1 MGPRPLGRRLLAGL
15 ATLALPLTA
24 LTGPGAPPSFA
35 APTTAFSVT
44 WTPLASTTTADIVAV
59 EYQSASRLWFAT
71 AAGALYR
78 RVGSTFQQEYF
89 APGTVFTDL
98 EFSPD
103 GVNGIAVGTNGT
115 LVRSIN
121 GGDTWSAQVLPNGGR
136 SSDENCAAADQP
148 VGDIDSVR
156 FVDNSSVWLVGTGT
170 QILRSTNSGATF
182 AYVNDAG
189 TTCKV
194 PDDVDDVFAVPGSS
208 TAYFVGRSFGEV
220 FQTSDNLA
228 SSAAPR
234 PASAGNGFTLVR
246 RMVGDPASPNR
257 QWAVTPSGAGGT
269 YLART
274 TDAWSTADPWTI
286 INDDTSVLTAM
297 NDVAFAG
304 GRVLS
309 VGDAGT
315 VLDSADGVSFRLTH
329 GPGAL
334 ATTDWASVSLANASS
349 AVVGGI
355 GGKLALL
362 TFTALRKPSAV
373 RSVAVRGEA
382 DALRRKVTW
391 RAPVSNG
398 GASITGYV
406 IIVKKG
412 ARVLL
417 RTSVGGG
424 KRSVVVK
431 RSKLRTGSHVVIV
444 RARNSQ
450 GLGVAGSRSFAVR
463 N

>member
-1 MGPRPLGRRLLAGL
+1 
-15 ATLALPLTA
+15 
-24 LTGPGAPPSFA
+24 
-35 APTTAFSVT
+35 
-44 WTPLASTTTADIVAV
+44 
-59 EYQSASRLWFAT
+59 
-71 AAGALYR
+71 
-78 RVGSTFQQEYF
+78 
-89 APGTVFTDL
+89 
-98 EFSPD
+98 
-103 GVNGIAVGTNGT
+103 
-115 LVRSIN
+115 
-121 GGDTWSAQVLPNGGR
+121 
-136 SSDENCAAADQP
+136 
-148 VGDIDSVR
+148 
-156 FVDNSSVWLVGTGT
+156 
-170 QILRSTNSGATF
+170 
-182 AYVNDAG
+182 
-189 TTCKV
+189 
-194 PDDVDDVFAVPGSS
+194 
-208 TAYFVGRSFGEV
+208 
-220 FQTSDNLA
+220 
-228 SSAAPR
+228 
-234 PASAGNGFTLVR
+234 
-246 RMVGDPASPNR
+246 
-257 QWAVTPSGAGGT
+257 
-269 YLART
+269 
-274 TDAWSTADPWTI
+274 
-286 INDDTSVLTAM
+286 M

-412 ARVLL
+412 ARVLV